1 MGEEI
6 GKVTHYFT
14 SIGVGVI
21 ELTGNLEKG
30 DKIAIKGHT
39 TDIEMEVESMEVDR
53 KKIDKAGSGDSIGL
67 KVRERIR
74 PGDKIFK
81 L

>member
-6 GKVTHYFT
+6 GEVTHYFT

-21 ELTGNLEKG
+21 ELTGNLKTG
-30 DKIAIKGHT
+30 DKISIKGHT
-39 TDIEMEVESMEVDR
+39 TDIEMEVGSMEVDG

-67 KVRERIR
+67 KVGERIR